1 MDGIESPR
9 GTEAGVDFL
18 WGLWNGATS
27 LGLLILH
34 VFGVWERFPVYH
46 VARDGG
52 WYQFGFI
59 LGVLCTGGGGGRA
72 TARRR

>member
-1 MDGIESPR
+1 M
-9 GTEAGVDFL
+9 DFL

-27 LGLLILH
+27 LGLLVLH
-34 VFGVWERFPVYH
+34 VFNIWERFPVFN

-59 LGVLCTGGGGGRA
+59 FGVLCAGGGGGGA
-72 TARRR
+72 AARRRS